1 MEVEPP
7 TLAMKPI
14 KLVSSSRWN
23 QVTNGSLKDQCF
35 ISELSILSILL
46 WRGSTRPDVHVDL
59 HEICAC
65 IVVHVRLEVIPL
77 FSFVLTCYKDR
88 SPACDIFAE
97 ASKQAVPVL
106 VPLQQDGV
114 VVQEVSGKCVVN
126 PMQKEYFVCYSV
138 IVVTLGL

>member
-1 MEVEPP
+1 MLE
-7 TLAMKPI
+7 
-14 KLVSSSRWN
+14 
-23 QVTNGSLKDQCF
+23 
-35 ISELSILSILL
+35 
-46 WRGSTRPDVHVDL
+46 RPDVHVNL

-65 IVVHVRLEVIPL
+65 IVVHVRLKVVPL

-106 VPLQQDGV
+106 VLLQQDGV

-138 IVVTLGL
+138 TVVTLGL

>member
-1 MEVEPP
+1 MLE
-7 TLAMKPI
+7 
-14 KLVSSSRWN
+14 
-23 QVTNGSLKDQCF
+23 
-35 ISELSILSILL
+35 
-46 WRGSTRPDVHVDL
+46 RPDVHVDL
-59 HEICAC
+59 HEVSAR
-65 IVVHVRLEVIPL
+65 VFVHIRLEVIPL

-126 PMQKEYFVCYSV
+126 PMQREYFVCYSAT
-138 IVVTLGL
+138 VVTLGL

>member
-1 MEVEPP
+1 MEGEPP

-35 ISELSILSILL
+35 ISELLNLSILC
-46 WRGSTRPDVHVDL
+46 RKGSSRPDVNVDL

-65 IVVHVRLEVIPL
+65 IVVHIRLEVVPL

-138 IVVTLGL
+138 VTLGLSS

>member
-1 MEVEPP
+1 MEGEPP

-14 KLVSSSRWN
+14 KLVSSSLWN

-35 ISELSILSILL
+35 ISELLFSNIFL
-46 WRGSTRPDVHVDL
+46 WKCSSRPDVHVDL

-65 IVVHVRLEVIPL
+65 VVVHVRLEVIPL

-138 IVVTLGL
+138 TVVTLGL